1 MYEHM
6 TLISIT
12 KAKELKNLDS
22 DVTARVNRLEDQS
35 IQNDLGEFYKL
46 VSGLKRRIF
55 RNLAMKD
62 HAHKKAS

>member
-22 DVTARVNRLEDQS
+22 DLTTRLKRVEDQS
-35 IQNDLGEFYKL
+35 IQNDLGELYKL
-46 VSGLKRRIF
+46 VSVLKRRIF

-62 HAHKKAS
+62 HSHKKAS

>member
-22 DVTARVNRLEDQS
+22 DVTTRVNRLEDQS
-35 IQNDLGEFYKL
+35 IQNDLGELYRL
-46 VSGLKRRIF
+46 VSGLKRRIL
-55 RNLAMKD
+55 RNLSIKD